1 MRLVDADALIL
12 QIENEADYEFDR
24 AKHQALYQCAAK
36 ISNAKTAYDVEAVIE
51 ELKRY
56 MGCNSKC
63 REEFA
68 QGQGCKICAWSR
80 IFEIV
85 RKGGVE

>member
-12 QIENEADYEFDR
+12 QIENDADYEFDKGR
-24 AKHQALYQCAAK
+24 HLAFYQCATM
-36 ISNAKTAYDVEAVIE
+36 ISKAPTLYNVEAVIE

-68 QGQGCKICAWSR
+68 NGQGCKVCAWAE

>member
-1 MRLVDADALIL
+1 VRLVYAEPLIL
-12 QIENEADYEFDR
+12 EMENEADYETDR

-36 ISNAKTAYDVEAVIE
+36 INNAKTAYDVEAVIE